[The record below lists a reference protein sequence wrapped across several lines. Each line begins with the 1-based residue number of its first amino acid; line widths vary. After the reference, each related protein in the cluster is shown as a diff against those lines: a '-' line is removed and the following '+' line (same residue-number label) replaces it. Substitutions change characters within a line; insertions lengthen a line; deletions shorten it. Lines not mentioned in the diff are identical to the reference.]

1 MHPVSNSGVRR
12 ARGLGFYHMMTLPAG
27 QSHAGM
33 CSIAGPIKSRS
44 VPRVQ
49 VTPSLHSDL
58 SWPLICPHLYADA
71 SLRLR
76 LFCSTSEYFSRQL
89 PLRAW
94 RICFSLVSC
103 LQNSS
108 QSKSILFPLSR
119 LTHTL
124 SPYEQLPWQVRVAD
138 VNIGYESIVNTQ
150 VSANCAGRLWAQC
163 AFILGHQSTIWV

>member
-1 MHPVSNSGVRR
+1 MYTDVS
-12 ARGLGFYHMMTLPAG
+12 
-27 QSHAGM
+27 
-33 CSIAGPIKSRS
+33 
-44 VPRVQ
+44 
-49 VTPSLHSDL
+49 L
-58 SWPLICPHLYADA
+58 S
-71 SLRLR
+71 LR

-94 RICFSLVSC
+94 QICFSLVSC

-108 QSKSILFPLSR
+108 RSKSILFPLSP

-124 SPYEQLPWQVRVAD
+124 SPYEQLPWQVLVAD

-163 AFILGHQSTIWV
+163 AFILVTNLQFGCRSCWEHLTCFKLKPSWFCFSTPLTGLLTLFLRHPQVSASVKQ